1 MVTLLVLD
9 RNLVYSPSVPVQ
21 TENHLYHRGDGIY
34 LKENAIVKENARV
47 RQMYSNL
54 QKKYNKELKANQ
66 GQSETIATL
75 SVKINDLE
83 QRLQLA
89 NQKIKELESKKVS
102 KKDKKV
108 APEEKIL
115 PHKCMCKRRG
125 SCSCKYLDQL
135 LYEIQ
140 RLKMENETLSK
151 ERRMLRNELAALDK
165 DRVCS
170 LGALLDPELSLETQ
184 VAAVARSAFLQLQL
198 FHQLRPYLDK
208 QSLATVIHALV
219 TSRLDYCNALYVG
232 LPSKVVRILQLVQNR
247 AARVLMGTG
256 HYSHIMPVLFQ
267 LKSGPNSKA
276 LLQEPSLKEDFF
288 DEIEDLKYA
297 LKEVIKLNTQYEKCM
312 KELSS
317 TYGITFSSMLTS
329 GNHRVAS
336 YK

>member
-1 MVTLLVLD
+1 MALPSVHRCLQLSQENQLLLKKLRHTRLKNKQLEYDLAQLQKELHVQQTLIPAFVTKRD
-9 RNLVYSPSVPVQ
+9 VPVQ

-165 DRVCS
+165 VTKVS
-170 LGALLDPELSLETQ
+170 SSEK
-184 VAAVARSAFLQLQL
+184 VRS
-198 FHQLRPYLDK
+198 
-208 QSLATVIHALV
+208 
-219 TSRLDYCNALYVG
+219 
-232 LPSKVVRILQLVQNR
+232 
-247 AARVLMGTG
+247 
-256 HYSHIMPVLFQ
+256 
-267 LKSGPNSKA
+267 
-276 LLQEPSLKEDFF
+276 
-288 DEIEDLKYA
+288 
-297 LKEVIKLNTQYEKCM
+297 
-312 KELSS
+312 
-317 TYGITFSSMLTS
+317 
-329 GNHRVAS
+329 
-336 YK
+336 